1 MKSILKTL
9 IIFATIYVLLF
20 GLYAVYEI
28 FKLIIE

>member
-1 MKSILKTL
+1 MKSIVKTL
-9 IIFATIYVLLF
+9 ITFAAMYILLF